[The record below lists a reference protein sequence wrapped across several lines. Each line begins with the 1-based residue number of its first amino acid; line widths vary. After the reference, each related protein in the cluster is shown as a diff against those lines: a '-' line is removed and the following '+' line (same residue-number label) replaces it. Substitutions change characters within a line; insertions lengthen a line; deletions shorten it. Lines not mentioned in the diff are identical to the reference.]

1 MRNSKLRDRFLR
13 LDLRLQNPPQN
24 LPTRTLRNDI
34 HNPNTALQPFV
45 PRLMALNML
54 TNSLCNIL
62 LLQTIRFLTLYNK
75 C

>member
-24 LPTRTLRNDI
+24 LPTRTLRNNI
-34 HNPNTALQPFV
+34 QHPNTALQPFMA
-45 PRLMALNML
+45 RLMALNML
-54 TNSLCNIL
+54 TNSPCNII

-75 C
+75 R

>member
-1 MRNSKLRDRFLR
+1 
-13 LDLRLQNPPQN
+13 
-24 LPTRTLRNDI
+24 
-34 HNPNTALQPFV
+34 V